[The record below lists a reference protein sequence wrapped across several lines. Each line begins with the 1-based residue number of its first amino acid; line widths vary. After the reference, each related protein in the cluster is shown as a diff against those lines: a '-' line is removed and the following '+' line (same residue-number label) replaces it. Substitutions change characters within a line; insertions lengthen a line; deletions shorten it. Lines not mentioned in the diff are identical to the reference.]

1 MNNKPPESKET
12 VKEFDG
18 QRTSRYKSTELDE
31 HIVYGSPGYGED
43 AVACM
48 QAGEALIRFQEL
60 SNILLQNMLS
70 QVIVIDPDTS
80 VQYVSPSFERL
91 TGYSS
96 DEIIGTQAP
105 YPWWPEESA
114 EYFEFILAR
123 NSKAGIDVAE
133 KRLKRK
139 NGEPIWVE
147 LSTKSV
153 EKDGLTNYLLVN
165 CIDITE
171 RRQMQ
176 EKLVMQDR
184 LASVG
189 HLSSGLAHEINN
201 PLTSVITFSS
211 LLLQR
216 ELPDDVRED
225 IKMINDEAQRAARLV
240 TNLLAF
246 VRKQPQE
253 KQPVNI
259 NEGIRKALE
268 LRAYEQKANN
278 IGVDIQL
285 APGLPRI
292 LGSSSRLQQVFI
304 NIIINA
310 EYFMHEAHGKGTLII
325 KTEKEG
331 NYVRAS
337 FADDG
342 PGIPEDNIERLFTP
356 FFTTKESGK
365 GTGLGLSICHGIVNE
380 HNGRIWAENKPGKG
394 AVFKVEF
401 PLDITDSKEYG
412 TIFEETP
419 LLPQI

>member
-1 MNNKPPESKET
+1 MNNKPPGSEET

>member
-1 MNNKPPESKET
+1 MNNKPPGSEET

-18 QRTSRYKSTELDE
+18 QRTSRYKSTKLDE